1 MKKYIFLLAVCLSGF
16 AAKACEICEKQQPR
30 ILRGITHGGGP
41 SSNLDYVAIFIM
53 VLITVAT
60 LFFSIKWIIY
70 PGEKSNSHIKRSIL
84 NEE

>member
-1 MKKYIFLLAVCLSGF
+1 MKKYILLILLCCTRF
-16 AAKACEICEKQQPR
+16 TTMACAICEKQQPK

-41 SSNLDYVAIFIM
+41 DSNLDYVAIFIM

-60 LFFSIKWIIY
+60 LFFSIKWIIR
-70 PGEKSNSHIKRSIL
+70 PGERSGLHIKRTIL